1 MSTADAGQESPS
13 HPATACTPGTRRA
26 GGWGPT
32 GRSRPWMGALLGD
45 EGPSTPQDPGPSGLQ
60 RVATQCH
67 AGSPDEPQLPLNHAE
82 PGAMPTAAARACSP
96 PQNWMETAAAS
107 TAWQH
112 AAGGARASNCSTS
125 CLHGSH
131 HS

>member
-1 MSTADAGQESPS
+1 
-13 HPATACTPGTRRA
+13 
-26 GGWGPT
+26 
-32 GRSRPWMGALLGD
+32 MGALLGD

-82 PGAMPTAAARACSP
+82 LGAMPTAAARACSP

-112 AAGGARASNCSTS
+112 EPATAARPACTAAIILKNKVYPLSSPS
-125 CLHGSH
+125 QLQ
-131 HS
+131 